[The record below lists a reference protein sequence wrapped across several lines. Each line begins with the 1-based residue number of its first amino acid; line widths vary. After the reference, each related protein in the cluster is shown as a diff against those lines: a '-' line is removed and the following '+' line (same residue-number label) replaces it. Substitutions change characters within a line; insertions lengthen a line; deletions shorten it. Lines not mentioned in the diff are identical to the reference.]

1 MRALLLLAVL
11 GCGGPALQNVPHPN
25 NAAMGAGFAAAAA
38 AATLASPADAQ
49 KHAEEKGKGD
59 PAGKQPVNV
68 KEQVQPPLSQSTDPE
83 WAQAMVKRTAAT
95 MAAST
100 FDAVVNSKCRN
111 CPVRTSCPVGGKGRQ
126 VTDETG
132 HPRPAPLS
140 READ

>member
-1 MRALLLLAVL
+1 MCSSDLGTESGGGVL
-11 GCGGPALQNVPHPN
+11 VQLGTN
-25 NAAMGAGFAAAAA
+25 
-38 AATLASPADAQ
+38 
-49 KHAEEKGKGD
+49 
-59 PAGKQPVNV
+59 VNV

>member
-1 MRALLLLAVL
+1 MRALLLVAVL

-68 KEQVQPPLSQSTDPE
+68 KEQVPKDVFDRLDNPAPDDGKPKPQPQPPMEEPKLQP
-83 WAQAMVKRTAAT
+83 
-95 MAAST
+95 
-100 FDAVVNSKCRN
+100 
-111 CPVRTSCPVGGKGRQ
+111 
-126 VTDETG
+126 
-132 HPRPAPLS
+132 
-140 READ
+140 